1 MRNERAG
8 GGGSGSA
15 ELSPPAEPAWL
26 RAERGASRPPPTDY
40 NTKGN
45 LENEY
50 QHNRNNRKHHAP

>member
-8 GGGSGSA
+8 GRLGSA

-26 RAERGASRPPPTDY
+26 RAPRGASRPPTDY